1 MADRPIQLIRTHEHV
16 EKEHC
21 LRLARTLG
29 HDWTEGDLAHRF
41 EIERAA
47 VRDEAGMLNRVLE
60 HELDVMSIE
69 LKAQRAQN
77 KSLGRALLIV
87 FVLWALMVLVVAAP
101 FADRSWTIWRDQP
114 AENR

>member
-1 MADRPIQLIRTHEHV
+1 MPDPRPQLIRTHDDV
-16 EKEHC
+16 EKAHC

-60 HELDVMSIE
+60 HELDVLSIE
-69 LKAQRAQN
+69 VKAQRSQN
-77 KSLGRALLIV
+77 KSLQRALLTV
-87 FVLWALMVLVVAAP
+87 FVLWVLMTILATAPSLVT
-101 FADRSWTIWRDQP
+101 WTMRRDQP
-114 AENR
+114 AERR